1 MDFKEVDQALEELE
15 SRIERLKALYEQYF
29 MGIEKLEPLVPRK
42 DVDRR
47 IMILRRE
54 QVRNTAQRFKF
65 NTLVQR
71 YNSFQQY
78 WARVAREIE
87 NGTYHRDVARAAAR
101 FGAKDALTIFGKKQA
116 EKYQR
121 LVANQEARKAKRKT
135 THVIDE
141 EMIADDE
148 LLFVDDEET
157 ESSVEEVD
165 DESRPT
171 PVIPAGRASVPPPP
185 PPVIPPLPP
194 PPRASSPGMAAVP
207 PPLPPVVR
215 ASGQMPAPVV
225 NLKADV
231 TEEIDLQDAEI
242 FDVVED
248 KRSTPVRKSVAPI
261 RPETMIPLMMRR
273 PSEQLPKVSEP
284 PPEPGQRSP
293 SIPPDPEAGK
303 KRVAALAA
311 QVKQRNSSTMV
322 PQANRPLDLELDLG
336 GQNARGSGASKAS
349 PALDLDFDGDAKR
362 QDKRPQKVEQKLDLD
377 LEPAPRAREAAK
389 PARALDLDLEQ
400 GASIRQAPPPRIETP
415 APTPEAKRPERV
427 DEDGLAGRTPRI
439 DPRPKLDTL
448 PEIRELPVE
457 STRTPPSVRGE
468 DEQANRAR
476 VAAAARERAAS
487 ARETS
492 DSGAGLSETR
502 IRQIYGEYVDAKRKV
517 RESTAGVTYDALAK
531 QLRQQAEKL
540 EASNPGRKV
549 DYNVVMKNGKP
560 TLKPIL
566 R

>member
-47 IMILRRE
+47 VQILRRE

-121 LVANQEARKAKRKT
+121 LVENQELRKKRRLT
-135 THVIDE
+135 THTIDE
-141 EMIADDE
+141 EALADDE
-148 LLFVDDEET
+148 LLFVDDEAAAQAQADDA
-157 ESSVEEVD
+157 D

-171 PVIPAGRASVPPPP
+171 PVIPAGNRGSAEPPM
-185 PPVIPPLPP
+185 PVIPPLPP
-194 PPRASSPGMAAVP
+194 PPRASSPSRPAMP

-225 NLKADV
+225 NVKADV
-231 TEEIDLQDAEI
+231 TEEIDLNEAEI
-242 FDVVED
+242 LDVIPD
-248 KRSTPVRKSVAPI
+248 KPTLVRKTIAPI
-261 RPETMIPLMMRR
+261 RPETMFPIMMRR
-273 PSEQLPKVSEP
+273 PSEQLPKTTENAT
-284 PPEPGQRSP
+284 PEPSQRSP

-311 QVKQRNSSTMV
+311 QVKQRSGSTMM
-322 PQANRPLDLELDLG
+322 PQANRPLDLELDLA
-336 GQNARGSGASKAS
+336 GQGARPKAASVLDLDFGSDPKPKDKPAPK
-349 PALDLDFDGDAKR
+349 PERALDLDFESSA
-362 QDKRPQKVEQKLDLD
+362 RPREERPVKVDRAPPTPNVVRADEASLTGRTS
-377 LEPAPRAREAAK
+377 PAEARRPEVVLPEVREA
-389 PARALDLDLEQ
+389 P
-400 GASIRQAPPPRIETP
+400 
-415 APTPEAKRPERV
+415 
-427 DEDGLAGRTPRI
+427 
-439 DPRPKLDTL
+439 
-448 PEIRELPVE
+448 PVE
-457 STRTPPSVRGE
+457 STRAPLSVRS
-468 DEQANRAR
+468 DEPRGATGAR
-476 VAAAARERAAS
+476 VAAAARERAAP
-487 ARETS
+487 AREA
-492 DSGAGLSETR
+492 SGAADGLSESR
-502 IRQIYGEYVDAKRKV
+502 MRQIYGEYVAAKRSVK
-517 RESTAGVTYDALAK
+517 ESTAGVTFDALSK

-540 EASNPGRKV
+540 EASHPGRKI
-549 DYNVVMKNGKP
+549 DYSVVMKNGKP

>member
-1 MDFKEVDQALEELE
+1 MDFKEVDHALEELE
-15 SRIERLKALYEQYF
+15 GRIERLKALYEQYF

-47 IMILRRE
+47 IQILRRE

-65 NTLVQR
+65 NTLIQR

-141 EMIADDE
+141 EMLADDE
-148 LLFVDDEET
+148 LLFVEDEET
-157 ESSVEEVD
+157 EASVEDAD

-171 PVIPAGRASVPPPP
+171 PVIPAGRASVVPPLPA
-185 PPVIPPLPP
+185 IPQLPP
-194 PPRASSPGMAAVP
+194 PPRASSPGMTAVP

-225 NLKADV
+225 NVKADV

-242 FDVVED
+242 LDFVDD
-248 KRSTPVRKSVAPI
+248 KPAAPVRKSVAPI
-261 RPETMIPLMMRR
+261 AMMMRR
-273 PSEQLPKVSEP
+273 PSEQVPRVAEP
-284 PPEPGQRSP
+284 SPPEPGQRSA

-311 QVKQRNSSTMV
+311 QVKQRTSSTMV
-322 PQANRPLDLELDLG
+322 PQANKPLDLELDLG
-336 GQNARGSGASKAS
+336 QGGRGPGASKAS
-349 PALDLDFDGDAKR
+349 PALDLDFDSDPKPR
-362 QDKRPQKVEQKLDLD
+362 DKRPEKTEKKLDLD
-377 LEPAPRAREAAK
+377 LDPAPRARDATK
-389 PARALDLDLEQ
+389 PARSLDLDLDQ
-400 GASIRQAPPPRIETP
+400 GASARQAPVPKVETP
-415 APTPEAKRPERV
+415 AAPPEAKRPERP
-427 DEDGLAGRTPRI
+427 EEESLAGRTPRI
-439 DPRPKLDTL
+439 EPRPKLDTL
-448 PEIRELPVE
+448 PEIREMPVE

-468 DEQANRAR
+468 DEQVNRAR

-487 ARETS
+487 ARETNEA
-492 DSGAGLSETR
+492 GAGLSESR
-502 IRQIYGEYVDAKRKV
+502 IRQIYGEYVDAKRQV

-560 TLKPIL
+560 TLKPVL

>member
-1 MDFKEVDQALEELE
+1 MDFKEVDHALEELE
-15 SRIERLKALYEQYF
+15 GRIERLKALYEQYF

-47 IMILRRE
+47 IQILRRE

-65 NTLVQR
+65 QTLVQR

-121 LVANQEARKAKRKT
+121 LVTNQEARRAKRKT

-141 EMIADDE
+141 EMLADDE
-148 LLFVDDEET
+148 LLFVDDEAAENAADDF
-157 ESSVEEVD
+157 D

-171 PVIPAGRASVPPPP
+171 PVIPSVRAPLAPPMPA
-185 PPVIPPLPP
+185 IPPLPP
-194 PPRASSPGMAAVP
+194 PPRASSPGIPAVP
-207 PPLPPVVR
+207 PPLPPVMR

-225 NLKADV
+225 SMKADE
-231 TEEIDLQDAEI
+231 TEEIDLQDDEI
-242 FDVVED
+242 FDVVQD
-248 KRSTPVRKSVAPI
+248 KPAARARKNAAI
-261 RPETMIPLMMRR
+261 RPETMFPIMMRR
-273 PSEQLPKVSEP
+273 PSEQVARVSEP
-284 PPEPGQRSP
+284 PPPEAGQRSP

-311 QVKQRNSSTMV
+311 QVKQRTSSTIV
-322 PQANRPLDLELDLG
+322 AQVNQPLDLELDLG
-336 GQNARGSGASKAS
+336 QGARGAGASATKSA
-349 PALDLDFDGDAKR
+349 ALDLDFDGDSKPKEKRSAKA
-362 QDKRPQKVEQKLDLD
+362 EQKL
-377 LEPAPRAREAAK
+377 E
-389 PARALDLDLEQ
+389 LDLDP
-400 GASIRQAPPPRIETP
+400 GAQPRQTQLPKVETP
-415 APTPEAKRPERV
+415 APASTRAPEVKRSE
-427 DEDGLAGRTPRI
+427 DEGLAGRTPRI
-439 DPRPKLDTL
+439 EARPKLDTL
-448 PEIRELPVE
+448 PEIRELPVD
-457 STRTPPSVRGE
+457 SSRTPPSVRA
-468 DEQANRAR
+468 EQARVDQAQADKAR
-476 VAAAARERAAS
+476 LAVAARERAANAREAS
-487 ARETS
+487 AREA
-492 DSGAGLSETR
+492 SGSAASLSESR
-502 IRQIYGEYVDAKRKV
+502 IRQIYGEYVDAKRRV

-540 EASNPGRKV
+540 EATNPGRKV
-549 DYNVVMKNGKP
+549 DYSVVMKNGKP

>member
-47 IMILRRE
+47 IQILRRE

-121 LVANQEARKAKRKT
+121 LVENQELRKKRRLT
-135 THVIDE
+135 THTIDE
-141 EMIADDE
+141 EALADDE
-148 LLFVDDEET
+148 LLFVDDEAEA
-157 ESSVEEVD
+157 EARADDAD

-171 PVIPAGRASVPPPP
+171 PVIPGNRTSQLPPM
-185 PPVIPPLPP
+185 PVIPPPPP
-194 PPRASSPGMAAVP
+194 PPRASSPSRPSMP
-207 PPLPPVVR
+207 PPLPPAVR

-225 NLKADV
+225 SMKADV
-231 TEEIDLQDAEI
+231 TEEIDLNEAEI
-242 FDVVED
+242 LDVIPD
-248 KRSTPVRKSVAPI
+248 KPTQVRKTIAPI
-261 RPETMIPLMMRR
+261 RPETMFPMMMRR
-273 PSEQLPKVSEP
+273 PSEQLPKTTEP
-284 PPEPGQRSP
+284 AVAEPAQRSP

-311 QVKQRNSSTMV
+311 QVKQRSGSTIM
-322 PQANRPLDLELDLG
+322 PQANRPLDLELDL
-336 GQNARGSGASKAS
+336 SGARTKDAAPISKPS
-349 PALDLDFDGDAKR
+349 TALDLDFGSDPKPK
-362 QDKRPQKVEQKLDLD
+362 DKP
-377 LEPAPRAREAAK
+377 AAK
-389 PARALDLDLEQ
+389 PERALDLDFESS
-400 GASIRQAPPPRIETP
+400 ARSREERPVKVDRAPPTP
-415 APTPEAKRPERV
+415 NVVRADEAGLTGRTSPAEARRPEV
-427 DEDGLAGRTPRI
+427 V
-439 DPRPKLDTL
+439 L
-448 PEIRELPVE
+448 PEVREAPPVE
-457 STRTPPSVRGE
+457 STRTPLSVRS
-468 DEQANRAR
+468 DEPRRAVDAR
-476 VAAAARERAAS
+476 VAAAARERAAQ
-487 ARETS
+487 AREAREA
-492 DSGAGLSETR
+492 SGAADGLSESR
-502 IRQIYGEYVDAKRKV
+502 MRQIYGEYVAAKRSVK
-517 RESTAGVTYDALAK
+517 ESTAGVTFDALSK

-540 EASNPGRKV
+540 EASHPGRKV
-549 DYNVVMKNGKP
+549 DYSVVMKNGKP

>member
-1 MDFKEVDQALEELE
+1 MDFKEVDHALEELE
-15 SRIERLKALYEQYF
+15 GRIERLKALYEQYF

-47 IMILRRE
+47 IQILRRE

-65 NTLVQR
+65 NTLIQR

-121 LVANQEARKAKRKT
+121 LVANQEARKARRTT
-135 THVIDE
+135 THTLDE
-141 EMIADDE
+141 EMLADDE
-148 LLFVDDEET
+148 LLFVEEEEADNVADDA
-157 ESSVEEVD
+157 D

-171 PVIPAGRASVPPPP
+171 PVIPSMRVPP
-185 PPVIPPLPP
+185 VVPPLPP
-194 PPRASSPGMAAVP
+194 APRASSPGIAVVP

-225 NLKADV
+225 NMKADV
-231 TEEIDLQDAEI
+231 TEEIDLADAEI
-242 FDVVED
+242 LDVVPD
-248 KRSTPVRKSVAPI
+248 KPAARGRKNAPI
-261 RPETMIPLMMRR
+261 RPETMFPMMMRR
-273 PSEQLPKVSEP
+273 PSEQVARVPEP
-284 PPEPGQRSP
+284 PPPEVGQRSP
-293 SIPPDPEAGK
+293 SIPPDPAAGK

-311 QVKQRNSSTMV
+311 QVKQRASGTMV
-322 PQANRPLDLELDLG
+322 PQANQPLDLELDLG
-336 GQNARGSGASKAS
+336 QGGRGAGASKAS
-349 PALDLDFDGDAKR
+349 SALDLDFDGDAKPR
-362 QDKRPQKVEQKLDLD
+362 DKRPEKTEKKLDLD
-377 LEPAPRAREAAK
+377 LGTSAR
-389 PARALDLDLEQ
+389 P
-400 GASIRQAPPPRIETP
+400 TP
-415 APTPEAKRPERV
+415 APKVETPVALPEVKRQERPV
-427 DEDGLAGRTPRI
+427 EESLAGRTPRI
-439 DPRPKLDTL
+439 EPRPKLDTL
-448 PEIRELPVE
+448 PKIRELPVE

-476 VAAAARERAAS
+476 VAAASRERAAS
-487 ARETS
+487 AREANE
-492 DSGAGLSETR
+492 SGAGLSETR
-502 IRQIYGEYVDAKRKV
+502 IRQIYGEYVDAKRQV

-549 DYNVVMKNGKP
+549 DYSVVMKNGKP
-560 TLKPIL
+560 TLKPVL

>member
-1 MDFKEVDQALEELE
+1 MEFKEVEQALEELE

-47 IMILRRE
+47 VQILRRE

-65 NTLVQR
+65 QTLVQR

-121 LVANQEARKAKRKT
+121 LVENQEARKKRRVT
-135 THVIDE
+135 THTIDE
-141 EMIADDE
+141 EVLADDE
-148 LLFVDDEET
+148 LLFVDDDAEAEAM
-157 ESSVEEVD
+157 VDAD

-171 PVIPAGRASVPPPP
+171 PVIPAGNRASVPPPMPALP
-185 PPVIPPLPP
+185 PPP
-194 PPRASSPGMAAVP
+194 PPRASSPSRPSIP

-225 NLKADV
+225 QMKADV
-231 TEEIDLQDAEI
+231 TEEIDLNEAEI
-242 FDVVED
+242 FDVVQE
-248 KRSTPVRKSVAPI
+248 KPAPVRKTIAPI
-261 RPETMIPLMMRR
+261 RPETMFPMMMRR
-273 PSEQLPKVSEP
+273 PSEQLSKVSESI
-284 PPEPGQRSP
+284 PPEPAQRSP

-311 QVKQRNSSTMV
+311 QVKQRGSSTMV
-322 PQANRPLDLELDLG
+322 PQANRPLDLELDLS
-336 GQNARGSGASKAS
+336 GQGARAKDVTIPKTSS
-349 PALDLDFDGDAKR
+349 ALDLDFGPEPKPKDKPAAKPER
-362 QDKRPQKVEQKLDLD
+362 KLDLD
-377 LEPAPRAREAAK
+377 LEQPLPTRDERPPKVE
-389 PARALDLDLEQ
+389 R
-400 GASIRQAPPPRIETP
+400 PPPTP
-415 APTPEAKRPERV
+415 NTVRAEEG
-427 DEDGLAGRTPRI
+427 GLTGRTPPAEAR
-439 DPRPKLDTL
+439 RPEVVL
-448 PEIRELPVE
+448 PEVREAPPVE
-457 STRTPPSVRGE
+457 STRSPASVRS
-468 DEQANRAR
+468 DEPRGAR
-476 VAAAARERAAS
+476 VAAAARERAAQ
-487 ARETS
+487 AREA
-492 DSGAGLSETR
+492 SGAADSLSETR
-502 IRQIYGEYVDAKRKV
+502 MRQIYGEYVAAKRSVK
-517 RESTAGVTYDALAK
+517 ESTAGVTFDALSQ

-540 EASNPGRKV
+540 EASHPGRKV
-549 DYNVVMKNGKP
+549 DYSVVMKNGKP

>member
-47 IMILRRE
+47 IQILRRE

-121 LVANQEARKAKRKT
+121 LVENQELRKKRRLT
-135 THVIDE
+135 THTIDE
-141 EMIADDE
+141 EALADDE
-148 LLFVDDEET
+148 LLFVDDEAEA
-157 ESSVEEVD
+157 EAQADDDGD

-171 PVIPAGRASVPPPP
+171 PVIPGNRTSQLPPM
-185 PPVIPPLPP
+185 PVIPPPPP
-194 PPRASSPGMAAVP
+194 PPRASSPSRPSMP

-225 NLKADV
+225 NVKADV
-231 TEEIDLQDAEI
+231 TEEIDLNEAEI
-242 FDVVED
+242 LDVIPD
-248 KRSTPVRKSVAPI
+248 KPTQVRKTIAPI
-261 RPETMIPLMMRR
+261 RPETMFPIMMRR
-273 PSEQLPKVSEP
+273 PSEQLPKTTEP
-284 PPEPGQRSP
+284 VAVEPAQRSP

-311 QVKQRNSSTMV
+311 QVKQRSGSTMM
-322 PQANRPLDLELDLG
+322 PQANRPLDLELDLA
-336 GQNARGSGASKAS
+336 GQGIRAKDLAIPKSPSVLDLDFGSDPKPKDKPAAK
-349 PALDLDFDGDAKR
+349 PERALDLDFESSA
-362 QDKRPQKVEQKLDLD
+362 RPREERPVKIDRAPPTPNVVHADESSLTGRTS
-377 LEPAPRAREAAK
+377 PAEARRPEVVLPEVREA
-389 PARALDLDLEQ
+389 P
-400 GASIRQAPPPRIETP
+400 
-415 APTPEAKRPERV
+415 
-427 DEDGLAGRTPRI
+427 
-439 DPRPKLDTL
+439 
-448 PEIRELPVE
+448 PVE
-457 STRTPPSVRGE
+457 STRAPLSVRS
-468 DEQANRAR
+468 DEPRGATGAR
-476 VAAAARERAAS
+476 VAALARERAAL
-487 ARETS
+487 AREA
-492 DSGAGLSETR
+492 SGAADGLSESR
-502 IRQIYGEYVDAKRKV
+502 MRQIYGEYVAAKRSVK
-517 RESTAGVTYDALAK
+517 ESTAGVTFDALSK

-540 EASNPGRKV
+540 EASHPGRKV
-549 DYNVVMKNGKP
+549 DYSVVMKNGKP